1 MKNFEELMKLYR
13 EWREVGEDAIIGSDL
28 TFTWDCGEG
37 SAREDFTE
45 YAELEEEITFE
56 LMKELEDCY

>member
-13 EWREVGEDAIIGSDL
+13 EWREVGEYAIIDTDL

-37 SAREDFTE
+37 SARVDFTE